1 MSHAGSSPSLPM
13 AGLVL
18 CGGESSRMGFDKAL
32 LEIDGRPLAVVLA
45 DRLAEVCAPVLLAS
59 GWPGRFG
66 DLGYAEVDD
75 EVLYAGPLAGI
86 VAGLRASDQ
95 ELLAVVAVD
104 MPAANPILLRYLAD
118 RIENQE
124 AVVPAGPRG
133 LEPAHAVYS
142 RRALPVLS
150 RRLHSRRRSLHGA
163 LSELDVRVVG
173 EAELSR
179 AGFGTSFAANLN
191 EPDDLWMLRQAREGG
206 W

>member
-1 MSHAGSSPSLPM
+1 MLPSGSSASLPM

-32 LEIDGRPLAVVLA
+32 LEIDGRPLAMVLA
-45 DRLAEVCAPVLLAS
+45 GRLSEVCASVMLAS

-66 DLGYAEVDD
+66 HLGYQEVED
-75 EVLYAGPLAGI
+75 EVPYAGPLAGI
-86 VAGLRASDQ
+86 VAGLRAA
-95 ELLAVVAVD
+95 EHEILAVVAVD
-104 MPAANPILLRYLAD
+104 MPAANPVLLRYLAD
-118 RIENQE
+118 RIDDHA
-124 AVVPAGPRG
+124 AVVPCGPRG
-133 LEPAHAVYS
+133 PEPAHAVYS

-163 LSELDVRVVG
+163 LSELDVRPVG
-173 EAELSR
+173 AAELLR

-191 EPDDLWMLRQAREGG
+191 EPDDLWMLHHAGTLD